1 MDFEVGWLEKGREGK
16 RREERVG
23 MCEARM
29 SSTNVLRTNA
39 RWANL

>member
-1 MDFEVGWLEKGREGK
+1 VDFEDS
-16 RREERVG
+16 RVI

-39 RWANL
+39 LWANLGWGN